1 MEQVLD
7 QISAFLSSALGS
19 SATIAIVLEFV
30 WRIVPSEKPRSA
42 LHLIAF
48 VSKKVSEI
56 LAKVA
61 ELSDK
66 VLPQKLK

>member
-7 QISAFLSSALGS
+7 QVSAFLSSALGS

-30 WRIVPSEKPRSA
+30 WRLVPSEKPKSV
-42 LHLIAF
+42 LHLISF
-48 VSKKVSEI
+48 VAKKLSEI
-56 LAKVA
+56 LAKIA

>member
-7 QISAFLSSALGS
+7 QVSAFLSSALGS

-30 WRIVPSEKPRSA
+30 WRLVPSEKPKSV
-42 LHLIAF
+42 LHLISF
-48 VSKKVSEI
+48 VAKKLSEI